1 MLNFGFLQKY
11 VNQFIG
17 YLFLAPYV
25 ASLSSDPFQG
35 DTKSINNSLNE
46 VKLRGKKHSFQEWEP
61 LIQNKWT

>member
-25 ASLSSDPFQG
+25 ASLSIDPFQG

-46 VKLRGKKHSFQEWEP
+46 VK
-61 LIQNKWT
+61 